1 MDRNRKEAWDSF
13 QDEVGQW
20 ADKTFM
26 KSSPQTVVT
35 HLKREV
41 AELEET
47 GEPDEV
53 ADCVLLL
60 LHYAHKRGIS
70 IFEECVKKHE
80 VNKRRKW
87 GKPDAEGIQEHEK

>member
-1 MDRNRKEAWDSF
+1 MGNRREAWDGF
-13 QDEVGQW
+13 QEEVGSW
-20 ADKTFM
+20 ANKTFG
-26 KSSPQTVVT
+26 KSTPETVLK

-41 AELEET
+41 AELET
-47 GEPDEV
+47 SGEPDEV

-80 VNKRRKW
+80 VNKQRKW
-87 GKPDAEGIQEHEK
+87 GKPDADGVVEHVK